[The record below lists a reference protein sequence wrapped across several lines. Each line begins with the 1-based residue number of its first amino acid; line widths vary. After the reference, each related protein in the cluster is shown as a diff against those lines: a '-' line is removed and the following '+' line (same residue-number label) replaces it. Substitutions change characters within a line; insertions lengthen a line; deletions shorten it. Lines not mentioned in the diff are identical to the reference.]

1 MFDQEK
7 TLVAST
13 WEWRGEHPPRDY
25 APRLQLARQFFPTTR
40 EDRHRQVPGFAYLG
54 NRKPSAGGAAS
65 GASASAAARDDG
77 GYTAAGALVCAEIV
91 CVPFSQELVL
101 HGKEPTKTR
110 TEALT

>member
-13 WEWRGEHPPRDY
+13 WKWRGEHPPRDY

-40 EDRHRQVPGFAYLG
+40 EDRHRQVPGFVYWG

-65 GASASAAARDDG
+65 GASASAAVGAPPSTRKKTHPAPDG
-77 GYTAAGALVCAEIV
+77 TTTTVKVRGVAE
-91 CVPFSQELVL
+91 
-101 HGKEPTKTR
+101 G
-110 TEALT
+110 